1 MKTLF
6 NGKGKFLLTVL
17 VLLCTVVLGCV
28 IFVCINLCTE
38 KNKISAEENNKIE
51 TTKLNIKTTATGP
64 DFNFPTSVTVGE
76 SYYYTS
82 EINTT
87 FKIKGIS
94 SSDYEIT
101 GGGYNGMHG
110 SSTGATLKFAYFKI
124 TGTYQQSFMVVGTKD
139 GVSKTQVV
147 TVNGYSPAPAE
158 EINLHCPSTIT
169 TGVEFQVEIS
179 KDASFS
185 FSGLISSDYNIT
197 YYANNGP
204 HGSSE
209 LATMCYYK
217 VTVNKAGNGHITL
230 IAVSSKAK
238 TKTQNIFVKGDINVQ
253 VGLSI
258 YGANIS
264 DIAVGDNLAAIVDTT
279 SNGCNCAV
287 SYVGVESSGTGA
299 VSIGS
304 FTQSSSFGN
313 NYYLGITT
321 TKAGTFSFCIKI
333 RISAHSTTIVKTK
346 TITFTIKKGNQ
357 TPTISGNSQV
367 TYGSTLQLTGSGQG
381 TMSWSVATASGGGTA
396 TISSSGLLTA
406 THVGT
411 VKVTLTAA
419 GNTNYNSGTA
429 TKTITIIKANPTL
442 TVTGVKTTYTYTGS
456 LQTVNSGATVNN
468 TEQTIKYSNNTFT
481 TVAQGN
487 GKVVTI
493 SVAASTNYNAA
504 SKTVTLTVNKASY
517 NMSGVRWNYT
527 SAFTYDG
534 SAKTITL
541 TGLPSGV
548 TPNYSNNSKTNAGT
562 YSASVTFS
570 YDTANYIA
578 PSAVSNC
585 VWVIN
590 KATPVT
596 AASVASGTYYIGNKL
611 STVGISGNSNVA
623 GTFGWN
629 APETELTKT
638 SESFG
643 WTFSPADTANYN
655 SVTGSLTVVAEYAL
669 DRIVVTN
676 AKTEYKAYE
685 AFTTDGMVVTA
696 YGGGSAEAVT
706 DYIITLPY
714 ADSGRGHFLV
724 SDDGCKVIVTFT
736 RGPVTKTAE
745 ILISV
750 IKADYDFSNAVFGD
764 VTVAYDGQP
773 HSITVGGVLPTGV
786 NLSGYTYNGD
796 SVTEVTAAG
805 SYTVLATF
813 TIDDTDNYN
822 VPVLRAVLTI
832 KKATPSID
840 VSGVNTQYVY
850 TGALQTVSGGALVD
864 NAEQTVLYKENT
876 FTTVAEGHGKQIIV
890 YVEESDNYEA
900 LSVYVEITVEKA
912 SLDLTWSGGN
922 GKYDGSA
929 HNAVL
934 TASGMAQSD
943 AQAFDS
949 GLFNSLIT
957 VSYTTQDG
965 NAERTKAGTYAPA
978 LDAMP
983 SGEPYANYNVTIVN
997 PGYTFTI
1004 EKAEAV
1010 TGISFNDKT
1019 VVYDGKTHTLT
1030 VDGALGEDLTVTY
1043 YISGGNDLFTGA
1055 VDVKRDG
1062 TAVAGYSVTA
1072 VFESVSGNFEVPNA
1086 MTATL
1091 TVTPFTIT
1099 DGDVTGIAKEYEYT
1113 GEAQSPAPVAAV
1125 VLWGTER
1132 TLLVKDSDY
1141 EVEYS
1146 TEVPDA
1152 GTVVT
1157 VKVKGT
1163 GNYQGEVSIDF
1174 TITKKLIGVSWIGTD
1189 SYTYNAFAQGKT
1201 AEFTGLAAKDVGIVM
1216 PTFSYSGAG
1225 YPENAAKPVNAGS
1238 YKVTVTLDEAF
1249 SNYKLAYDKVES
1261 TFTIN
1266 KAKVTLETEY
1276 VDYDPATDK
1285 LYPDGKLPQ
1294 LAVKGD
1300 ATSGSLKVSGSVFWV
1315 KVDGKEP
1322 WLKLNTHLYAW
1333 QFVPDDIT
1341 NFEIFRGEKELTA
1354 VVALLQ
1360 SMTAE
1365 WKDGVQPEI
1374 FTSTTLDKIRDFVIV
1389 TGILENGDNYVV
1401 SNYNLTGSWGSAD
1414 APPAAGIFDLE
1425 FSNNNGVG
1433 GAVLRAY
1440 LRGVNYTAVA
1450 LNRLIYTPVD
1460 GASFDYDAFALFDKT
1475 TVTVTAIYNDGTEEE
1490 VIDYTVAYIA
1500 GHEFLWAG
1508 DTHVTLKYGSG
1519 ENEKSCQITVT
1530 VGKID
1535 YDLSSLQFDDV
1546 KTDYDGTPKKAELA
1560 SPFADGTVEYV
1571 YRIWDEETQSFVTL
1585 AGVTGV
1591 TNAGRYQ
1598 VVATFTLTGEAN
1610 LANYPHDADGVL
1622 PQTLTAEIVIGK
1634 IDYAGVSKIEFFD
1647 ASADYNY
1654 GNSVLDGLSVVK
1666 NVPAGVTVKYSYYDS
1681 NGEEADPDAIVNA
1694 GEYSIKISFTSDAN
1708 HNPIKDH
1715 TVKFT
1720 VNKIDPSVTPKI
1732 SGSFTQGTHLYQ
1744 LTCELTDSD
1753 TAGRIVWDDD
1763 EQTLVKGMYR
1773 YYYTFVPEDSQ
1784 NFNTVKLYVDITAS
1798 ATEEG
1803 TGLVGWQIALIVVSI
1818 VLAFFI
1824 ALIALYLAVKKKNVA
1839 ADADGF
1845 YDTYDGEE

>member
-28 IFVCINLCTE
+28 IFACVNLCAE
-38 KNKISAEENNKIE
+38 KNQISSEEKANTIEVPDLKITSTALSVVDLPVFERPNVNGNIGFGECFVSVSYIFVTGRTFDFYFDIAQSFDDYTLYYNFENFSAPSGGSFGSANVFYENNRYRIRLQNFKLGTYSFYISCEAENMSGDLFPINFVNGNSSVQMRISITPDFIGIDNTRYEFSYGGGDEYIHLVGSSRGITYGLEIGTMVEVYGKAIDEGLLSIAGNCNLKVNKVDKISYPTRSEFYLRAINGFSMLSTRCEIF
-51 TTKLNIKTTATGP
+51 IKPRYEVELTQL
-64 DFNFPTSVTVGE
+64 SE
-76 SYYYTS
+76 SFT
-82 EINTT
+82 
-87 FKIKGIS
+87 
-94 SSDYEIT
+94 
-101 GGGYNGMHG
+101 
-110 SSTGATLKFAYFKI
+110 
-124 TGTYQQSFMVVGTKD
+124 
-139 GVSKTQVV
+139 
-147 TVNGYSPAPAE
+147 YSPD
-158 EINLHCPSTIT
+158 
-169 TGVEFQVEIS
+169 S
-179 KDASFS
+179 K
-185 FSGLISSDYNIT
+185 
-197 YYANNGP
+197 
-204 HGSSE
+204 H
-209 LATMCYYK
+209 
-217 VTVNKAGNGHITL
+217 
-230 IAVSSKAK
+230 
-238 TKTQNIFVKGDINVQ
+238 
-253 VGLSI
+253 
-258 YGANIS
+258 
-264 DIAVGDNLAAIVDTT
+264 
-279 SNGCNCAV
+279 
-287 SYVGVESSGTGA
+287 
-299 VSIGS
+299 
-304 FTQSSSFGN
+304 
-313 NYYLGITT
+313 
-321 TKAGTFSFCIKI
+321 TFSFYTLQG
-333 RISAHSTTIVKTK
+333 RGVNYVLPSGWSISGSTVTIPKGTRAGTY
-346 TITFTIKKGNQ
+346 TITAKLQETASWIDITSPDEDKILWDDRKDRI
-357 TPTISGNSQV
+357 TTVTIS
-367 TYGSTLQLTGSGQG
+367 
-381 TMSWSVATASGGGTA
+381 
-396 TISSSGLLTA
+396 
-406 THVGT
+406 
-411 VKVTLTAA
+411 
-419 GNTNYNSGTA
+419 
-429 TKTITIIKANPTL
+429 KANPTL
-442 TVTGVKTTYTYTGS
+442 NVSGVKTTYTYTGS
-456 LQTVNSGATVNN
+456 LQTINSGATVNN
-468 TEQTIKYSNNTFT
+468 TEQTITYSNNTFT

-493 SVAASTNYNAA
+493 SVAASTNYNAV

-570 YDTANYIA
+570 YDTANYNA

-585 VWVIN
+585 AWVIN
-590 KATPVT
+590 KANPVT

-611 STVGISGNSNVA
+611 STVGISGNANVA

-643 WTFSPADTANYN
+643 WTFTPADTANYN

-876 FTTVAEGHGKQIIV
+876 FTTVAEGYGKQIIV

-922 GKYDGSA
+922 GKYDGNA

-943 AQAFDS
+943 AQAFES

-1132 TLLVKDSDY
+1132 TLLVKDRDY

-1146 TEVPDA
+1146 TEIPDA

-1266 KAKVTLETEY
+1266 KAKVTVDTEY
-1276 VDYDPATDK
+1276 IDYDPATDK

-1300 ATSGSLKVSGSVFWV
+1300 ATSGSLKVSGSVLWV

-1414 APPAAGIFDLE
+1414 APSAAGIFDLE

-1450 LNRLIYTPVD
+1450 LSRLIYTPVD

-1475 TVTVTAIYNDGTEEE
+1475 TVTVTAVYNDGTEEE
-1490 VIDYTVAYIA
+1490 VTDYTVAYIA
-1500 GHEFLWAG
+1500 GHEYLWAG

-1598 VVATFTLTGEAN
+1598 VVATFTLKGEAN

-1720 VNKIDPSVTPKI
+1720 VNKIDPLVTPKI

-1744 LTCELTDSD
+1744 LTCELTDGD

-1818 VLAFFI
+1818 ILAFFI
-1824 ALIALYLAVKKKNVA
+1824 ALIALYIAVKKKNVA